1 MLIRPA
7 THQDFDRILLLNSR
21 EQDKT
26 SPLSLERLQQ
36 LHQWSAHHTV
46 AVYGGVVQGFLL
58 VMDQSSDYD
67 GDHFRW
73 FTARYSRFLY
83 VDRIVID
90 ASHARRG
97 FAAALYRDLI
107 RAAREA
113 PVPMLCCE
121 INTVPA
127 NHASLGFHARLGF
140 EQLAESEPSATGKR
154 VSYQTLDL

>member
-58 VMDQSSDYD
+58 VMDHSSDYD

-154 VSYQTLDL
+154 VSYKTRDL

>member
-46 AVYGGVVQGFLL
+46 AVDGGVVQGFLL

-90 ASHARRG
+90 ASHARRVC
-97 FAAALYRDLI
+97 RS
-107 RAAREA
+107 
-113 PVPMLCCE
+113 PVSRPDPRCRKPPC
-121 INTVPA
+121 PA
-127 NHASLGFHARLGF
+127 VVRSIPCQPITPPWVSMPGWV

>member
-1 MLIRPA
+1 MLIRAA
-7 THQDFDRILLLNSR
+7 TPQDFDRILLLNSR

-26 SPLSLERLQQ
+26 SPLSRERLQQ
-36 LHQWSAHHTV
+36 LHQWSAYHMV
-46 AVYGGVVQGFLL
+46 AVDGGIVQGFLL
-58 VMDQSSDYD
+58 VMDQSSGYD

-73 FTARYSRFLY
+73 FSARYPRFLY

-90 ASHARRG
+90 VSHARRG

-113 PVPMLCCE
+113 HVPMLCCE

-127 NHASLGFHARLGF
+127 NHGSLCFHARLGF
-140 EQLAESEPSATGKR
+140 EQLAESAPLPSGKQ
-154 VSYQTLDL
+154 VSYQTLGL

>member
-46 AVYGGVVQGFLL
+46 AVDGGVVQGFLL
-58 VMDQSSDYD
+58 VMDHSSDYD

-140 EQLAESEPSATGKR
+140 EQLAESEPSPTGKR

>member
-7 THQDFDRILLLNSR
+7 PHQDFDRILMLNRR

-73 FTARYSRFLY
+73 FTARYPRFLY

-107 RAAREA
+107 RAAREV
-113 PVPMLCCE
+113 PVPTLCCE

-140 EQLAESEPSATGKR
+140 EQLVESEPSPSGKQ

>member
-36 LHQWSAHHTV
+36 LHQWPAHHTV
-46 AVYGGVVQGFLL
+46 AVDGGVVQGFLL

-73 FTARYSRFLY
+73 FTAR
-83 VDRIVID
+83 
-90 ASHARRG
+90 
-97 FAAALYRDLI
+97 
-107 RAAREA
+107 
-113 PVPMLCCE
+113 
-121 INTVPA
+121 
-127 NHASLGFHARLGF
+127 
-140 EQLAESEPSATGKR
+140 
-154 VSYQTLDL
+154 

>member
-1 MLIRPA
+1 MLIRAA
-7 THQDFDRILLLNSR
+7 TPQDFDRILLLNSR

-26 SPLSLERLQQ
+26 SPLSRERLQQ
-36 LHQWSAHHTV
+36 LHQWSAYHMV
-46 AVYGGVVQGFLL
+46 AVDGGIVQGFLL
-58 VMDQSSDYD
+58 VMDQSSGYD

-73 FTARYSRFLY
+73 FSASYPRFLY

-90 ASHARRG
+90 VSHARRG

-113 PVPMLCCE
+113 HVPMLCCE

-127 NHASLGFHARLGF
+127 NHGSLCFHARLGF
-140 EQLAESEPSATGKR
+140 EQLAESAPLPSGKQ
-154 VSYQTLDL
+154 VSYQTLGL